1 MMAIFWALG
10 IRIRVCVTS
19 TAEASWIRSV
29 SAVKRS
35 AAAWT
40 PTRASKGRSGMQLVG
55 GGEIGA
61 DVGDEEGL
69 GGVGKLAG

>member
-19 TAEASWIRSV
+19 TAEASWIRSARV
-29 SAVKRS
+29 CGCLDADSGVERQEWDAV
-35 AAAWT
+35 
-40 PTRASKGRSGMQLVG
+40 VG
-55 GGEIGA
+55 GGEVGA
-61 DVGDEEGL
+61 DVSDEEGL